1 MVSYDGK
8 PELLEDHGNR
18 FVCILF
24 FLARG
29 VRDRRFDADKVYGKL
44 EMKGFDDQQQARAE
58 LIQDLEQQRLK
69 RIEYDP
75 STNMVRLTDEGVQW
89 ARKECDKPP
98 YLDYRDLQNSP

>member
-1 MVSYDGK
+1 MVSYSN

-44 EMKGFDDQQQARAE
+44 EMKGFDGP
-58 LIQDLEQQRLK
+58 K
-69 RIEYDP
+69 TSKGRINP
-75 STNMVRLTDEGVQW
+75 G
-89 ARKECDKPP
+89 P
-98 YLDYRDLQNSP
+98 

>member
-1 MVSYDGK
+1 MVSYSN
-8 PELLEDHGNR
+8 PELLEDHDNR

-24 FLARG
+24 FLARS

-44 EMKGFDDQQQARAE
+44 EMKVDDQQQARAE
-58 LIQDLEQQRLK
+58 LIQDLEQQRLQ
-69 RIEYDP
+69 RIEYDR

-98 YLDYRDLQNSP
+98 YLTYRDLQNSP

>member
-1 MVSYDGK
+1 MVSYSN

-18 FVCILF
+18 FVFILF

-44 EMKGFDDQQQARAE
+44 EMNGFDDQQQARAE
-58 LIQDLEQQRLK
+58 LIQDLEQQRLQ
-69 RIEYDP
+69 RIEYDQ

-89 ARKECDKPP
+89 ARKECNKLP
-98 YLDYRDLQNSP
+98 YLAYRDLQISP

>member
-1 MVSYDGK
+1 MSSYDR

-18 FVCILF
+18 FVCIIY

-44 EMKGFDDQQQARAE
+44 EKRGFDDQQQARAE

-69 RIEYDP
+69 RIEYDR

>member
-1 MVSYDGK
+1 MVSYSN

-18 FVCILF
+18 FVFILF

-58 LIQDLEQQRLK
+58 LIQDLEQQRLQ
-69 RIEYDP
+69 RIEYDR

-89 ARKECDKPP
+89 ARKECNKLP
-98 YLDYRDLQNSP
+98 YLAYRDLQNSP